1 MHAASITGAQRLIS
15 AAVCAQ
21 RLRAIFAIFAIM
33 VAFSMELAVP
43 AALPDLED
51 LPSRP
56 ASQVKNRWSDVVR
69 QVRESGSVAV
79 TNHSN
84 IEMVLIDAATYR
96 QLVEDVQALRAKEK
110 TVLAEL
116 DRAFQARLAVL
127 QAPQAP
133 TRVDKLFA
141 ARGRLKQRP
150 KAGSSF

>member
-1 MHAASITGAQRLIS
+1 
-15 AAVCAQ
+15 
-21 RLRAIFAIFAIM
+21 
-33 VAFSMELAVP
+33 VP

-56 ASQVKNRWSDVVR
+56 ASQVKNRWGDVVR

-79 TNHSN
+79 TNHSS
-84 IEMVLIDAATYR
+84 IEMVLIDTATYR

-110 TVLAEL
+110 AVLAEL

-127 QAPQAP
+127 QAPKASTQ
-133 TRVDKLFA
+133 VDKLFA